1 MSKYRWLMVIFLAIT
16 LMTSAC
22 SGGQKIPAPTKP
34 PDQSQPN
41 PTPAAAKP
49 TEAPKP
55 SILRIGRAGSPDTLN
70 PGTAMLSE
78 AWVTF
83 ELVYSA
89 LYVQTLDGSFTFDL
103 ATGVTASPDNKV
115 LTYQIRPGVKFHDGT
130 PLTAKDVVFS
140 YNFYKAHDDFPY
152 MNGYTKYF
160 DKVEATGDTTVVLTL
175 TEPVP
180 NIESQ
185 LGYLF
190 ILPEHIWAPV
200 ADGKAATDF
209 ENSAMIG
216 SGPFKLVEYKQNEF
230 VHLAKNPA
238 YYGTV
243 PKVDEV
249 IFQKFENE
257 DALVQAIKTGQV
269 DMITEMPN
277 TSVATLKNE
286 KNVKLVTGA
295 PLSPDITD
303 IIFNQVSAE
312 NCPKDS
318 PCSGH
323 PALRDRTVRQALSY
337 ATNKQELI
345 DVVLLGLGTPGLT
358 LIADG
363 MGTWYNNTIKDY
375 SFDIAQANKLL
386 DDAGYKDANNDGVR
400 EMPDGKNSL
409 VFRLNW
415 PSDSTVA
422 PRLAELVS
430 ATWAQA
436 GVKTQPQ
443 AVDPDALSSQCC
455 PAFDYDIL
463 IWGWGSDPDPSFL
476 LGVMLSSEIP
486 TGSSESGYSNPAYDQ
501 LFDQQSKEMDPAKRK
516 ALVWQMQEIV
526 HTDVVYL
533 VPFYSQAVQAYRS
546 DRFTGWI
553 TDQPK
558 LALDHVIN
566 LLAVAPV
573 K

>member
-16 LMTSAC
+16 LLTSAC

-34 PDQSQPN
+34 PDQSQP
-41 PTPAAAKP
+41 TAAKP

-89 LYVQTLDGSFTFDL
+89 LYVQTLNGSFTFDL

-152 MNGYTKYF
+152 MNGYTTYF

-180 NIESQ
+180 DIESQ

-230 VHLAKNPA
+230 VHLAKNPD

-249 IFQKFENE
+249 IFQTFENK

-303 IIFNQVSAE
+303 IIFNQVSPE

-318 PCSGH
+318 KCSGH

-345 DVVLLGLGTPGLT
+345 DVVLLGLGAPGLT

-363 MGTWYNNTIKDY
+363 MGI
-375 SFDIAQANKLL
+375 
-386 DDAGYKDANNDGVR
+386 V
-400 EMPDGKNSL
+400 
-409 VFRLNW
+409 V
-415 PSDSTVA
+415 
-422 PRLAELVS
+422 
-430 ATWAQA
+430 
-436 GVKTQPQ
+436 
-443 AVDPDALSSQCC
+443 
-455 PAFDYDIL
+455 
-463 IWGWGSDPDPSFL
+463 
-476 LGVMLSSEIP
+476 
-486 TGSSESGYSNPAYDQ
+486 
-501 LFDQQSKEMDPAKRK
+501 QQ
-516 ALVWQMQEIV
+516 
-526 HTDVVYL
+526 H
-533 VPFYSQAVQAYRS
+533 
-546 DRFTGWI
+546 
-553 TDQPK
+553 
-558 LALDHVIN
+558 H
-566 LLAVAPV
+566 
-573 K
+573 